1 MKTRRATLVIFS
13 LLLCVICDSAIAAK
27 RHGDYDLMLAAAQK
41 MQLAER
47 KIYLTKLSLGLLN
60 EKSDV
65 NRTGLV
71 GEEYTPLTTTPG
83 YMLAKRS
90 ATNPDFAAYLV
101 RLLREHGL
109 SDKDTVLVTMTGS
122 LPGLNLALLCALE
135 QLNIPALRIASLG
148 ASSFGANQLEMTWI
162 DMEDILVREGV
173 LKRRSDFVTLGGT
186 GDIGGGL
193 TSETITALRRKCA
206 RLGYPLLESGNKRDQ
221 YEERLTLFGDPKS
234 YTLLINAGGNH
245 LMLGTGPEG
254 RELPGGFIQPNSADW
269 QRTVSSTSGGLVFDF
284 LFSGVPVLNLLHVEN
299 IAEQA
304 GIPVDPSP
312 LPRLGTSPVYFV
324 ETP

>member
-1 MKTRRATLVIFS
+1 MKKSRA
-13 LLLCVICDSAIAAK
+13 LLFVPILALFALFDTALAAK
-27 RHGDYDLMLAAAQK
+27 RHSDYDLMIAAAQK

-47 KIYLTKLSLGLLN
+47 KIYSTKLSLGLVN
-60 EKSDV
+60 EKDDV

-83 YMLAKRS
+83 YLLAKRS

-101 RLLREHGL
+101 RLLREQGL
-109 SDKDTVLVTMTGS
+109 SEKDTVLVTMTGS

-148 ASSFGANQLEMTWI
+148 ASSYGANQLEMTWI

-173 LKRRSDFVTLGGT
+173 LTRRSDFVTLGGT

-193 TSETITALRRKCA
+193 APETITTLRRKCA
-206 RLGYPLLESGNKRDQ
+206 RLGYPLLESGNRRAQ
-221 YEERLTLFGDPKS
+221 QEERMTLFGDPKS
-234 YTLLINAGGNH
+234 YSLLINAGGNH

-254 RELPGGFIQPNSADW
+254 RELPGGFIQPGSSDW
-269 QRTVSSTSGGLVFDF
+269 QRTVSATSGGMVFDF
-284 LFSGVPVLNLLHVEN
+284 LFAGVPVLNLLHVEN
-299 IAEQA
+299 IAGQA

-312 LPRLGTSPVYFV
+312 LPRLGTSPVYFS